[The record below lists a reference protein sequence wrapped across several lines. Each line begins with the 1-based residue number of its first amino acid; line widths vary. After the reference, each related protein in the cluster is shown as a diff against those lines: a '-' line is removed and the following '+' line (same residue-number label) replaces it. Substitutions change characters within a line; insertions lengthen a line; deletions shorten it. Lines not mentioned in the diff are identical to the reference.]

1 MSNFI
6 ISIMI
11 VVALLSAILTN
22 CFLYY
27 SESGKES
34 LCITNSQYVNADSLI
49 YR

>member
-34 LCITNSQYVNADSLI
+34 LCVTNTQCMNIKSL
-49 YR
+49 